1 MIDVTRING
10 SRMVLNAEM
19 IETVEANPDT
29 IITLVNGHKY
39 LVTETIEDVIRLVRG
54 YKQSILLR
62 PEVKE

>member
-10 SRMVLNAEM
+10 SRMILNADM

-39 LVTETIEDVIRLVRG
+39 LVAETIEDVVRLVRG